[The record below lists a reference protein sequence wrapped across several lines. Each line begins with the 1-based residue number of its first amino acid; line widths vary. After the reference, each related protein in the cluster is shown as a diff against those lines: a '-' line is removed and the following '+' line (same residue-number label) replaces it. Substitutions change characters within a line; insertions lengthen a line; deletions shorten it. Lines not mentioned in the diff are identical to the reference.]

1 MFIGYRDFSSH
12 QACMKNYVVFT
23 PDTQLLIN
31 KILLVNSRI
40 FIRCAKNYD
49 IQVVECS

>member
-1 MFIGYRDFSSH
+1 MFIRYGDFSGH
-12 QACMKNYVVFT
+12 QACMKNHAGFT

-31 KILLVNSRI
+31 RILLVNIRI

-49 IQVVECS
+49 IQVLECS